1 MANYNNI
8 KPYAEFAHKA
18 AQHGGVENYLNE
30 IKESNYELGVM
41 DERSTEGAKVAAAS
55 LLVLLVWEKVVKPV
69 YRKIS
74 SISEKRREI
83 IVDKSKT
90 AEAAIIDTMQ
100 EYEEDE
106 LESECSESSEDDENE
121 VIEEVD

>member
-74 SISEKRREI
+74 SISEKRREV

-90 AEAAIIDTMQ
+90 AEAAIIETMQ

-106 LESECSESSEDDENE
+106 LESECSESSEDEEIE